1 MHIKVIEN
9 LLVTI
14 LLLVD
19 LQKDKELEK
28 LQNLLT
34 ARCSQVEKLQRN
46 LNDQTEKLESLK
58 NQVSSLSTELATV
71 KTDHEKCQQEDNSSG
86 NLQEQILELEHLL
99 VREKSNSEAMMRAFQ
114 EQEEQWEQEK
124 SKILSSAKN
133 VSGNTDSLIAEEN
146 TQLKRKLDELQSN
159 LRTKEQEHV
168 EMLQQTEKRASS
180 AANLKQDLQSKI
192 RALESQCE
200 ELKYGLK
207 QKDEEIFVKDECIKQ
222 RTQEVDNLK
231 AKYAAA
237 EEVERELRHHLG
249 EITQQLEWSKDDK
262 SETVPE
268 SDSKRA
274 AEAEKEVR
282 IYKYFYVLH
291 FSNLRKG
298 DLDYFA
304 LQLLLF

>member
-1 MHIKVIEN
+1 M
-9 LLVTI
+9 
-14 LLLVD
+14 LLVD

-58 NQVSSLSTELATV
+58 NQVSSLSTELTTV
-71 KTDHEKCQQEDNSSG
+71 KTDHEKCQQEDNSSR

-159 LRTKEQEHV
+159 LRMKEQECV

-200 ELKYGLK
+200 ELKYSLK

-249 EITQQLEWSKDDK
+249 EITQQLELSKDDK

-274 AEAEKEVR
+274 VEAEKEVR
-282 IYKYFYVLH
+282 IYKYFYVLN
-291 FSNLRKG
+291 FSNLWKG

-304 LQLLLF
+304 LQYYYYCFSAKLGMLKR